1 MLFVPDNLVDEVV
14 GVLGGEH
21 GERGARRHSLL
32 EADHLGVDGEDGRLV
47 HVLDGDGDAGRRL
60 EGGLDTAGQV
70 GLVGHHHGQH
80 EGAIHLEINRLERKP
95 MEQEM
100 QGEMGDKKKKNKAA
114 DCENRLRLC
123 SSFGEDV

>member
-1 MLFVPDNLVDEVV
+1 MV

-47 HVLDGDGDAGRRL
+47 HVLDGDGDAGRGL
-60 EGGLDTAGQV
+60 ERGLDAAGQM

-100 QGEMGDKKKKNKAA
+100 QGERREIKKKT
-114 DCENRLRLC
+114 
-123 SSFGEDV
+123 